1 MVSRFSNYA
10 LAILLGILCF
20 SGASFSQNTASTDS
34 PQGVV
39 SSVDKGTFFCR
50 FACTPAACASSKTL
64 FDRCKQCPQKIIP
77 GCLMAASG
85 VSVVAATDAA
95 QSGKI
100 LPPPGNCPKPAGP
113 SGVKPLSDDSA
124 ISDNQSDSSLGSN
137 EDSDAS
143 ADAGLDLDEDAP
155 AKGGDTTP
163 NTSLDDTSE
172 DLDDGDDS

>member
-20 SGASFSQNTASTDS
+20 SGASYSQNTASTDS

-85 VSVVAATDAA
+85 VSVAAATDAA
-95 QSGKI
+95 QSGKM
-100 LPPPGNCPKPAGP
+100 LPPPGNCPKPVGLGA
-113 SGVKPLSDDSA
+113 VKSLSDDSA
-124 ISDNQSDSSLGSN
+124 ITDDDSDSSSSSN
-137 EDSDAS
+137 DDSDS
-143 ADAGLDLDEDAP
+143 STDAGLDLDEDAL
-155 AKGGDTTP
+155 ARSGDTSP
-163 NTSLDDTSE
+163 DTSLDDTSE